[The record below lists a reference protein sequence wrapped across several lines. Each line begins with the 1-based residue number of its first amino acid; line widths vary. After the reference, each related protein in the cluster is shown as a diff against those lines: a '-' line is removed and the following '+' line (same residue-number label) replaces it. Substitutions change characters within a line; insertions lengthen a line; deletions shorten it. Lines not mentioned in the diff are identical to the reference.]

1 MNYLHVFPYSQRDN
15 TRSNK
20 FGDTVPLKTKNER
33 SKILRS
39 LSEKLRRNFYEK
51 NINKEHSVLFEDKIK
66 ENYIH
71 GFTENYIRVKVPF
84 DKNLVGTIKRT
95 CIIDIDKDSCALG
108 KLV

>member
-1 MNYLHVFPYSQRDN
+1 M
-15 TRSNK
+15 
-20 FGDTVPLKTKNER
+20 
-33 SKILRS
+33 RS

-84 DKNLVGTIKRT
+84 DKSLVGTIRRT